1 MLKTKIYKDGK
12 QISSC
17 TGLEMFPV
25 TGCKQMCGYILE
37 DGKF

>member
-1 MLKTKIYKDGK
+1 MLKRKMYRDGK

-25 TGCKQMCGYILE
+25 IDCKQMYGYILE